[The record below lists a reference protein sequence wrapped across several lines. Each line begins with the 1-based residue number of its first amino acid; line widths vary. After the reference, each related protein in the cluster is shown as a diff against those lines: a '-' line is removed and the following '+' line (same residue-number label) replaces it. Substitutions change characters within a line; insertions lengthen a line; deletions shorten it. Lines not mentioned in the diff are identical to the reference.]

1 MAAKRAQWGSKIG
14 FILAAA
20 GSAVGLGNIWKFP
33 YVTGQNGGGAFVL
46 LYLLAIALVGL
57 PIMMGE
63 ILIGRMA
70 QTSTVTAFRTL
81 APRSGWP
88 LVGWLGVIA
97 GMIILSYYS
106 VVAGWSLHYIYLSLT
121 GAIGGADP
129 EAVKGLFGSMYGDVT
144 LNVFWHAMFM
154 IATAVIVIG
163 GVQQGVERA
172 ATILMPAL
180 FLMMTG
186 MLIYAMTLPG
196 FGEALDFIFGFRLD
210 QVTGA
215 TVLEALGQSFFTLSL
230 GMGAMLT
237 YGSYLSKQ
245 DDLVGSAISI
255 SVLDTSV
262 ALMASLV
269 LFPITFTLGIDP
281 AGGPGLVFQN
291 MPAAFAQLPGGAALS
306 TVFFVL
312 LSFAALTSS
321 ISLLE
326 VVAAYFIDERG
337 WTRRQAVVV
346 LGTLI
351 FALGVPS
358 ALSGGTALFGARFS
372 ELTTPLFG
380 LVGKGGMNWFDT
392 FDYVASNLLLPLGG
406 LGIALFSA
414 WRIGEQA
421 RRAEI
426 AAGSTLGALEGLY
439 LTWLQLLRYL
449 VPLAII
455 TVMLYALGIFELLG
469 LI

>member
-1 MAAKRAQWGSKIG
+1 MAAKRAQWGSKLG

-20 GSAVGLGNIWKFP
+20 GSAVGLGNVWKFP

-46 LYLLAIALVGL
+46 LYLLAIVLVGL

-70 QTSTVTAFRTL
+70 QKSTVSAFRSL
-81 APRSGWP
+81 APKSAWP

-106 VVAGWSLHYIYLSLT
+106 VVAGWSLHYIYLSLS

-129 EAVKGLFGSMYGDVT
+129 EAVKELFGGLYVDTTANLG
-144 LNVFWHAMFM
+144 WHAVFM
-154 IATAVIVIG
+154 VVTAVIVIG

-172 ATILMPAL
+172 ATFLMPAL
-180 FLMMTG
+180 FLMMTA
-186 MLIYAMTLPG
+186 MLVYAMTLPG
-196 FGEALDFIFGFRLD
+196 FGEAVDFIFGVRFD

-245 DDLVGSAISI
+245 DDLVTSALSI
-255 SVLDTSV
+255 SALDTAV

-269 LFPITFTLGIDP
+269 LFPITFSYGIDP
-281 AGGPGLVFQN
+281 ADGPGLVFQN
-291 MPAAFAQLPGGAALS
+291 MPAAFAQLPGGALWS
-306 TVFFVL
+306 TAFFLL

-337 WTRRQAVVV
+337 WTRRQAVIV
-346 LGTLI
+346 LGAFI
-351 FALGVPS
+351 FVLGVPS
-358 ALSGGTALFGARFS
+358 ALSGGSQAFGAGFKD
-372 ELTTPLFG
+372 LTAPVFAI
-380 LVGKGGMNWFDT
+380 VGKEGMNWFDT
-392 FDYVASNLLLPLGG
+392 FDYIASNMLLPLGG

-414 WRIGEQA
+414 WRMGERA

-426 AAGSTLGALEGLY
+426 AAGSTLGKIEALY
-439 LTWLQLLRYL
+439 LAWLQLLRYL
-449 VPLAII
+449 VPLAIV
-455 TVMLYALGIFELLG
+455 TVMLYALGIFKLLG